1 MNIESDISGSG
12 ERALRRSNVRVWM
25 VVVAFVLLAGALF
38 LLQSPAEAQID
49 FRQIIVGI
57 LLSIR
62 EAFADSPFAGFI
74 LAIIDALIAA
84 FGGVI
89 SG

>member
-1 MNIESDISGSG
+1 MDIENDISGSG
-12 ERALRRSNVRVWM
+12 QSALRRFNGRVWM
-25 VVVAFVLLAGALF
+25 VVGAFVLLAGALF

-49 FRQIIVGI
+49 FRQTIVAI

-62 EAFADSPFAGFI
+62 EAFANSPFAGFI